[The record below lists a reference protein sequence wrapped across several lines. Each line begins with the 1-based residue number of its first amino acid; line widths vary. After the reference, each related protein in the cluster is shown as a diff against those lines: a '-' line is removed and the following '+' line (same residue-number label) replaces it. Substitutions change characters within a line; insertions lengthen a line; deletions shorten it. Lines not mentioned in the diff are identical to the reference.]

1 MNRKLMLNKKT
12 LCIVVVISIGV
23 FAFLRMFAAEPKPAF
38 ARCEYA
44 TIRWAG
50 KDNTHIIRPGGE
62 VEFIGH
68 ELRKASKP
76 ERADDRAF
84 FMNLAM
90 NGLVKEGYE
99 FVGMNTDEIV
109 MKRLV
114 DK

>member
-1 MNRKLMLNKKT
+1 MKHNKLISVL
-12 LCIVVVISIGV
+12 LVVAIGV
-23 FAFLRMFAAEPKPAF
+23 FAVVRLIAAEAKPVPGSF
-38 ARCEYA
+38 DYV

-50 KDNTHIIRPGGE
+50 KDNTHIIRPGGQ

-68 ELRKASKP
+68 EFKKASKP

-99 FVGMNTDEIV
+99 FAGMNTDEIV
-109 MKRLV
+109 MKRPLS
-114 DK
+114 K